1 MISVIIPVYNDE
13 EYLHVCINSVIN
25 QTYSNLEII
34 CIDDDSSDSSYDILQ
49 YFAKKDSRI
58 KVLKNEHNK
67 GLGYNRNRGLSVAT
81 GKYISF
87 LDSDDWISP
96 DTFEVLIEKAEKNN
110 LDVLIYKSIVYYEDT
125 QNFGMER
132 YYDMDFMDKFENKVF
147 NHWDL
152 DKTKLFSIPVAA
164 WNKLY
169 LKSFLDKNNIRFP
182 NENLIHEDNPF
193 YCKMIT
199 SAKRISFV
207 NKYFHNRRRR
217 SGSIMTWNNERL
229 FDNFK
234 IVYKVLDIFLEEPK
248 LYEYYK
254 KEILFYI
261 FIAVLD
267 AKYEQIEDQFKDKF
281 FDEVV
286 NVYNDLIENYGLYD
300 DILESVWGSVL
311 RKFKIIE

>member
-25 QTYSNLEII
+25 QTYSDLEII
-34 CIDDDSSDSSYDILQ
+34 CVDDDSSDSSYDILQ
-49 YFAKKDSRI
+49 YFAKKDDRI

-67 GLGYNRNRGLSVAT
+67 GLGYNRNRGMEVAT
-81 GKYISF
+81 GKYVSF

-96 DTFEVLIEKAEKNN
+96 DTFEVLIEKAEKDN
-110 LDVLIYKSIVYYEDT
+110 LDVLIYKSIVFYEDT
-125 QNFGMER
+125 QNFGFER
-132 YYDMDFMDKFENKVF
+132 YYDMEFMDKWESKVF

-169 LKSFLDKNNIRFP
+169 LKSFLDDNDIRFP

-199 SAKRISFV
+199 SAERISIL

-229 FDNFK
+229 FDNIS
-234 IVYKVLDIFLEEPK
+234 IVYMVLDIFLKEPK

-254 KEILFYI
+254 KEVLFYI
-261 FIAVLD
+261 FVAVLD
-267 AKYEQIEDQFKDKF
+267 AKYEQIDEEFKDQFY
-281 FDEVV
+281 DEVV
-286 NVYNDLIENYGLYD
+286 NVYNDLIDNYGLYN

-311 RKFKIIE
+311 RKFKII

>member
-25 QTYSNLEII
+25 QTYSDLEII
-34 CIDDDSSDSSYDILQ
+34 CVDDDSSDSSYDILQ
-49 YFAKKDSRI
+49 YFAKKDDRI

-67 GLGYNRNRGLSVAT
+67 GLGYNRNRGMEVAT
-81 GKYISF
+81 GKYVSF

-96 DTFEVLIEKAEKNN
+96 DTFEVLIEKAEKEN
-110 LDVLIYKSIVYYEDT
+110 LDVLIYKSIVFYEDT
-125 QNFGMER
+125 QNFGFER
-132 YYDMDFMDKFENKVF
+132 YYDMEFMDKWESKVF

-169 LKSFLDKNNIRFP
+169 LKSFLDENDIRFP

-199 SAKRISFV
+199 SAERISIL

-229 FDNFK
+229 FDNIS
-234 IVYKVLDIFLEEPK
+234 IVYMVLDVFLNEPK

-254 KEILFYI
+254 KEVLFYI
-261 FIAVLD
+261 FVAVLD
-267 AKYEQIEDQFKDKF
+267 AKYEQIDEQFKDQF
-281 FDEVV
+281 YDEVV
-286 NVYNDLIENYGLYD
+286 KVYNDLIENYGLYD

-311 RKFKIIE
+311 RKFKII

>member
-25 QTYSNLEII
+25 QTYSDLEII
-34 CIDDDSSDSSYDILQ
+34 CVDDDSSDSSYDILQ
-49 YFAKKDSRI
+49 YFAKKDDRI

-67 GLGYNRNRGLSVAT
+67 GLGYNRNRGMEVAT
-81 GKYISF
+81 GKYVSF

-96 DTFEVLIEKAEKNN
+96 DTFEVLIEKAEKEN
-110 LDVLIYKSIVYYEDT
+110 LDVLIYKSIVFYEDT
-125 QNFGMER
+125 QNFGFER
-132 YYDMDFMDKFENKVF
+132 YYDMEFMDKWESKVF

-169 LKSFLDKNNIRFP
+169 LKSFLDENDIRFP

-199 SAKRISFV
+199 SAERISIL

-229 FDNFK
+229 FDNIS
-234 IVYKVLDIFLEEPK
+234 IVYRVLDVFLNEPK

-254 KEILFYI
+254 KEVLFYI
-261 FIAVLD
+261 FVAVLD
-267 AKYEQIEDQFKDKF
+267 AKYEQIDEQFKDQF
-281 FDEVV
+281 YDEVV
-286 NVYNDLIENYGLYD
+286 KVYNDLIENYGLYD

-311 RKFKIIE
+311 RKFKII

>member
-34 CIDDDSSDSSYDILQ
+34 CVDDDSSDSSYEILK
-49 YFAKKDSRI
+49 YFANKDSRI
-58 KVLKNEHNK
+58 KILKNETNK
-67 GLGYNRNRGLSVAT
+67 GLGYNRNKGMEVAT

-96 DTFEVLIEKAEKNN
+96 DTFEILVKKAEEEN

-132 YYDMDFMDKFENKVF
+132 YYDMDFMNEWDSKVF

-169 LKSFLDKNNIRFP
+169 LKSFLDDNNIRFP

-199 SAKRISFV
+199 SAERISLI
-207 NKYFHNRRRR
+207 NHYFHNRRRR

-229 FDNFK
+229 FDNIE
-234 IVYKVLDIFLEEPK
+234 IVYKILEVFLEKPE

-254 KEILFYI
+254 KEVLFYI
-261 FIAVLD
+261 FVAVLD
-267 AKYEQIEDQFKDKF
+267 AKYEQIDEQFKERF
-281 FDEVV
+281 FNEVV
-286 NVYNDLIENYGLYD
+286 NVYHDFINNFGLYD

-311 RKFKIIE
+311 RKFKII